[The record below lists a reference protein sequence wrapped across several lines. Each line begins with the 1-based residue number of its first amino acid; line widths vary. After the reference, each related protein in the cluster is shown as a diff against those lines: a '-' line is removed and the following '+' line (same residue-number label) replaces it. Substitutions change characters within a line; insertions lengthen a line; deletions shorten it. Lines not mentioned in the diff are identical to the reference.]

1 VGSVWLAIL
10 VSPAALAECVEPLV
24 GIGGSHLDS
33 SVSNA
38 DRRELEQ
45 LLGMPVDE
53 VACGRM
59 QPTRRVAR
67 GFVVHRGFFVL
78 TADEALFVGDR
89 KVKEILFRAELT
101 AVRQLNVVAFGGTQ
115 SLSIGSGGDAFD
127 FELACDLVG
136 RTLVDEL
143 ERRTPVKMQRPM
155 AGHPQ
160 GSCD

>member
-1 VGSVWLAIL
+1 
-10 VSPAALAECVEPLV
+10 
-24 GIGGSHLDS
+24 
-33 SVSNA
+33 
-38 DRRELEQ
+38 
-45 LLGMPVDE
+45 
-53 VACGRM
+53 
-59 QPTRRVAR
+59 
-67 GFVVHRGFFVL
+67 VHRGFFVL